1 MNNEFPITKNNN
13 DLKNYIYEVISGLGL
28 TRGIVSLADFNAQM
42 PGDNAATIAPGASL
56 NFPNNGPIV
65 GTDITRLSANT
76 FNLVSP
82 GYYQVMWQVSV
93 DEAGQLLVALNGAEI
108 ITSCSGRATGTN
120 QIVGMCVVQVVAPN
134 SSLAIR
140 NPLGNATALTIT
152 PIAGGAHTVSAHLV
166 IVRMA

>member
-1 MNNEFPITKNNN
+1 MHNEPPITKNND
-13 DLKNYIYEVISGLGL
+13 DLRNYIYEVLSDLGL
-28 TRGIVSLADFNAQM
+28 TRGIVSAADFHAQM
-42 PGDNAATIAPGASL
+42 PGDNAATIAAGAPV
-56 NFPNNGPIV
+56 NFPNDGAIV

-82 GYYQVMWQVSV
+82 GKYQVFFQVSV
-93 DEAGQLLVALNGAEI
+93 DEAGQLMAKLNGAEI

-120 QIVGMCVVQVVAPN
+120 QIVGMVIVDVVLPN
-134 SSLAIR
+134 STFQIV

-166 IVRMA
+166 ITRLS